1 MTTQINF
8 IYEELNEWQ
17 SEIQMK
23 KVLISSDILRD

>member
-8 IYEELNEWQ
+8 IYEESNEWQ

-23 KVLISSDILRD
+23 KVSISSDILRD